1 MSGHGLLAFSGPV
14 QTEWLPDGVHM
25 RVLAEIV
32 YTDPN
37 GHLWTVPAGFVTDG
51 ASIPQ
56 EFWSLIGSPF
66 TGLYR
71 VAAVF
76 HDAAYANWGVLRD
89 DADNM
94 LRAAMLDLGCSQW
107 LADTIYEGVRLGGE
121 VSYEGDQRSVAPKVP
136 AAPVTPSGGRAFAL
150 PAGP

>member
-1 MSGHGLLAFSGPV
+1 MSFSGPV
-14 QTEWLPDGVHM
+14 RTEWLPDGVHM
-25 RVLAEIV
+25 RVLEEVV
-32 YTDPN
+32 YADPS
-37 GHLWTVPAGFVTDG
+37 GHWWTVPAGFVTDG

-76 HDAAYANWGVLRD
+76 HDAAYDNWGVARE

-94 LRAAMLDLGCSQW
+94 LRCAMLDLGCSKW

-121 VSYEGDQRSVAPKVP
+121 MSYEGDQRSVAPKVTQP
-136 AAPVTPSGGRAFAL
+136 
-150 PAGP
+150 

>member
-1 MSGHGLLAFSGPV
+1 MSFSGPV
-14 QTEWLPDGVHM
+14 RTEWLPDGVHM
-25 RVLAEIV
+25 RVLVEID
-32 YTDPN
+32 YTDPS
-37 GHLWTVPAGFVTDG
+37 GHVWTVPAGFVTDG

-76 HDAAYANWGVLRD
+76 HDAAYDNWGVKRD

-94 LRAAMLDLGCSQW
+94 LRCAMLDLGCSRW

-121 VSYEGDQRSVAPKVP
+121 MSDEGDQRSVAPKGP
-136 AAPVTPSGGRAFAL
+136 A
-150 PAGP
+150 